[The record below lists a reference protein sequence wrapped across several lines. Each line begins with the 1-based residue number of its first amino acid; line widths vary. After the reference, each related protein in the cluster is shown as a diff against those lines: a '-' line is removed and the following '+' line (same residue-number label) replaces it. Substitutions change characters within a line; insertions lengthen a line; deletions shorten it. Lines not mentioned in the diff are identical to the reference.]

1 MESENTLDLHA
12 HAHFGVALRSRR
24 KALGL
29 TQEDLADLADVSLR
43 FVHELEHGK
52 QTVQLD
58 KLLAVLNA
66 LGWHLAIAPGSA
78 PGITT
83 P

>member
-1 MESENTLDLHA
+1 MEADNRVDLHG
-12 HAHFGVALRSRR
+12 HAHFGAALRTRR

-66 LGWHLAIAPGSA
+66 LGWHLAITPGSA
-78 PGITT
+78 RGITT